1 MFQPPQSIEIEAGIE
16 LRSLRVRTLRVGV
29 LVDLPFGPHSGG
41 HVKCW
46 TRLAEAAARRH
57 GDLDLTVYFT
67 GNEPREIKLADT
79 VRYTIVPSVFSTAR
93 VGFLSHVPDH
103 TDLAPWHPRIA
114 KALGGFDVIHTT
126 DGYFTHARTALRVA
140 RRRHIPLVNSVHTN
154 TPEYARVFTA
164 QTIDKLFGRG
174 VVARML
180 RDGLCVPE
188 FVERRMLR
196 QLDRYHRACDFVLVS
211 RPSQLEVA
219 TRAMPGR
226 VALLRRG
233 IEHQLFR
240 PANRNRGWL
249 ASEFGIAPGT
259 IVVLYVG
266 RLNRG
271 KNVGLIADA
280 FVSLVQRGLPIHLLC
295 AGDGDERATI
305 LERLGSRASCPGN
318 IEREMLATIYASSDL
333 FAFPSEIEEYGNVV
347 LEALASGLPVMVSA
361 RSSCG
366 RLLIE
371 NVTGHVLP
379 GGDAGAWAEAI
390 GALAGDP
397 DRRRDMSHAARA
409 YAERRLPSWDDVL
422 ATDLLPHW
430 REVAE
435 RRRPAA

>member
-1 MFQPPQSIEIEAGIE
+1 MLQPPQTIDLEAGIE
-16 LRSLRVRTLRVGV
+16 PQFTPARPLRVGV

-46 TRLAEAAARRH
+46 TRLAEAAGRRA

-67 GNEPREIKLADT
+67 GNEPREINLADN
-79 VRYTIVPSVFSTAR
+79 VRYAIVPSVFSTAR

-114 KALGGFDVIHTT
+114 RALASFDVIHTT
-126 DGYFTHARTALRVA
+126 DGYFTYARTALRVA
-140 RRRHIPLVNSVHTN
+140 RRRRIPLVNSVHTN
-154 TPEYARVFTA
+154 TPEYARIFTA
-164 QTIDKLFGRG
+164 QTIDRLFGQGIMARVLRG
-174 VVARML
+174 GL
-180 RDGLCVPE
+180 RLPE

-196 QLDRYHRACDFVLVS
+196 QLDRFHRACDFVLVS
-211 RPSQLEVA
+211 RPSQLEA
-219 TRAMPGR
+219 ASRAMPGR

-240 PANRNRGWL
+240 PANRDRGWL
-249 ASEFGIAPGT
+249 ASQFGIPPEKT
-259 IVVLYVG
+259 VVLYVG
-266 RLNRG
+266 RLNHG
-271 KNVGLIADA
+271 KNVGLVADA
-280 FVSLVQRGLPIHLLC
+280 VATLVERGLPIHLLC

-305 LERLGSRASCPGN
+305 LERLGSNVTCPGN
-318 IEREMLATIYASSDL
+318 IEPEMLATIYASADL
-333 FAFPSEIEEYGNVV
+333 FAFPSEIEEYANVV

-361 RSSCG
+361 RSSMG

-371 NVTGHVLP
+371 NVTGLVLP

-390 GALAGDP
+390 AALVADSA
-397 DRRRDMSHAARA
+397 RRRDMSHAARA

-430 REVAE
+430 REVSE
-435 RRRPAA
+435 RRRLMA